1 MGPAADGKKKTG
13 RPRIL
18 AAAVLDAQNAP
29 ARFKAMGQLLKIG
42 EKKLKRPK
50 AKIRSSAFTFASKG
64 AVCAL
69 PGYPLKPV
77 QTGQY
82 ELLYSRNASEQAIPA
97 SVTKTLALLTGLDCL
112 GPAAMEGTITVASS
126 DLRGY
131 CSVSFSAGDQ
141 MTIRDVM
148 SAMMLPSSNTAAQA
162 LARTCGEK
170 LLRAE
175 GTAEFS
181 EEQCVSR
188 FVSEMNRKAADLGM
202 KDSVFATPSGLS
214 AGNRTTAG
222 DLLRLILAA
231 CSSVEI
237 AKIWGQKTCSVSVKG
252 PAPRSVLL
260 KTTVRNDG
268 LEASYR
274 ILGGKTGTFSGGS
287 GSVSAEAL
295 IMVVQIPSRIDRI
308 RSRLL
313 YRLRLL
319 KRRLKKQL
327 RRFQAQR
334 P

>member
-1 MGPAADGKKKTG
+1 MGPAANGKKKTG

-97 SVTKTLALLTGLDCL
+97 SVTKTLTLLTGLDYL
-112 GPAAMEGTITVASS
+112 GPVNMEDTITIASS

-131 CSVSFSAGDQ
+131 CSVRFIAGDRLSV
-141 MTIRDVM
+141 RDVM
-148 SAMMLPSSNTAAQA
+148 SAMMLQSSNTAAQA
-162 LARTCGEK
+162 FARICGEK
-170 LLRAE
+170 LLYADDAVE
-175 GTAEFS
+175 YTN
-181 EEQCVSR
+181 EECVAR
-188 FVSEMNRKAADLGM
+188 FVSEMNRKALSIGM
-202 KDSVFATPSGLS
+202 RDSVFVTPSGLS
-214 AGNRTTAG
+214 ARNRATAE
-222 DLLRLILAA
+222 DLLRLIIAV
-231 CSSVEI
+231 CSSETAVR
-237 AKIWGQKTCSVSVKG
+237 IWEQKTGTISVGG
-252 PAPRSVLL
+252 PEPRNVSLR
-260 KTTVRNDG
+260 TTVRNEA

-295 IMVVQIPSRIDRI
+295 IMVVHIPSQLDRL
-308 RSRLL
+308 RSRLIYSL
-313 YRLRLL
+313 KLL

-327 RRFQAQR
+327 KQFLCLR
-334 P
+334 